1 MFLTAWTSLQ
11 AFVIHIL
18 LQLNDNIAKTNNL
31 LLVKKKKPGL
41 ITKLR
46 ISILGFL
53 NRLPDVRLAKSPLL
67 SDGMPEVRLKVNG
80 PHHFRLQGSK

>member
-1 MFLTAWTSLQ
+1 MLT
-11 AFVIHIL
+11 
-18 LQLNDNIAKTNNL
+18 
-31 LLVKKKKPGL
+31 KKKTVI